1 MRRKR
6 VAFKVTYL
14 AILTACR
21 ELSTIFFLRTGTA
34 DDLMSYIDGTAR
46 QTPAN
51 SHQTC
56 TDEMVNQN
64 RPMAFREYDPL
75 DDDPIIHK
83 SLLVSQPFYREAY
96 FFRRH
101 VQRFPCGGSSV
112 KLDFRPKSEAGAIGG

>member
-34 DDLMSYIDGTAR
+34 DDLMSNIDGTAL
-46 QTPAN
+46 QTPAKIASDLRGRN
-51 SHQTC
+51 GQSKSSAGTSYI
-56 TDEMVNQN
+56 
-64 RPMAFREYDPL
+64 RPL
-75 DDDPIIHK
+75 DDSPIIPK
-83 SLLVSQPFYREAY
+83 LLLVSQPFYSLPY

-101 VQRFPCGGSSV
+101 VQRLP
-112 KLDFRPKSEAGAIGG
+112 